1 VRDCDLDI
9 AEVNILIGRGR
20 FLEAANLHIR
30 ENRLLDAVEV
40 LLKDK
45 TSKEAIERAS
55 QSLLGALWNV
65 LSFGVRPDEVDSESR
80 ANLRRMIRLIGQFD
94 LSALQERTQREVISL
109 ISSAW
114 SLADLRSAHNVLGN
128 LPK

>member
-9 AEVNILIGRGR
+9 AEVNILVGRGR
-20 FLEAANLHIR
+20 FLEAADLHIR

-45 TSKEAIERAS
+45 TSKEAIQRAS

-80 ANLRRMIRLIGQFD
+80 ANLRRMIRLIDQFD
-94 LSALQERTQREVISL
+94 LSSLQERTQREVISL
-109 ISSAW
+109 ISSA
-114 SLADLRSAHNVLGN
+114 
-128 LPK
+128 